1 MITWRVLLQ
10 GNPGQVTSPPI
21 SLRKE
26 NLNMKHFNVDVVFV
40 IFWAVV
46 LVSSALVGFEGHLF
60 VAFFVMGVALLGSAV
75 FDSQFLGS
83 Y

>member
-1 MITWRVLLQ
+1 
-10 GNPGQVTSPPI
+10 
-21 SLRKE
+21 
-26 NLNMKHFNVDVVFV
+26 MKHFNVDVVFIV
-40 IFWAVV
+40 FWAVV

-60 VAFFVMGVALLGSAV
+60 VSFFVMGGALLGSAV